1 MKAALTEQDFADAA
15 GQLECSVAVIKA
27 VCIVEAP
34 RGGFLSSGEP
44 AILFE
49 RHQFSRRTGRKFDI
63 AHPHISNP
71 KPGGYKGG
79 QAEHDRLAEAA
90 ALDREAALESTSWG
104 KFQIMGFNYA
114 PAGFESL
121 QDFVNAMYQSE
132 GRQLDAF
139 VSFIQHEGL
148 AIFLRDQRWA
158 DFARR
163 FNGPNY
169 AINSYDTKL
178 AAAYNQLTEA

>member
-1 MKAALTEQDFADAA
+1 MNPFLTEQDFADAA
-15 GQLECSVAVIKA
+15 DKLGCSIAVIKA
-27 VCIVEAP
+27 VCHVEAP
-34 RGGFLSSGEP
+34 RGGFLPSGEP
-44 AILFE
+44 TILFE
-49 RHQFSRRTGRKFDI
+49 RHQFSKRTGRKFDI
-63 AHPHISNP
+63 SHPHISNP

-79 QAEHDRLAEAA
+79 QAEHDRLAEAV

-121 QDFVNAMYQSE
+121 QAFINAMYQSE

-148 AIFLRDQRWA
+148 ASFLRNQQWA
-158 DFARR
+158 AFAKRY
-163 FNGPNY
+163 NGPNY
-169 AINSYDTKL
+169 AINSYDTKM
-178 AAAYNQLTEA
+178 AAAYKAFA